1 MKSIFLA
8 RKLKLK
14 PWGLLYDIPTYPS
27 DSDSVGFMT
36 PLSTQI
42 FDFHHHKHS
51 YDSDSDFVASE
62 NQPKVLKLL
71 KLELECQG

>member
-1 MKSIFLA
+1 MI
-8 RKLKLK
+8 
-14 PWGLLYDIPTYPS
+14 
-27 DSDSVGFMT
+27 

-51 YDSDSDFVASE
+51 YVSDSDFVTNE

-71 KLELECQG
+71 KSELESDQYSLDNSL

>member
-1 MKSIFLA
+1 M
-8 RKLKLK
+8 
-14 PWGLLYDIPTYPS
+14 GLIRYWKRSYSS
-27 DSDSVGFMT
+27 DSDCVEFMI

-51 YDSDSDFVASE
+51 YVSDSDFVTNE

-71 KLELECQG
+71 KSELESDQYSLDNSL